1 MSSPTLLS
9 DRARPLHED
18 PRIHGRR
25 WFLLAMMCLSLV
37 LVVMSVSGLVTA
49 IPTMQEQL
57 HASASEIQWIL
68 DAYAIVFAGTL
79 LTAGALGDRFG
90 RKRALLSGLVVFAA
104 GALVAGLAS
113 TAGQVIAGRAVMGIG
128 AAFVMPATLSIITT
142 IFPPE
147 ERAQAIAVWA
157 GFAGA
162 GGALGPIVSGALLEG
177 FWWGSAVLVNLPV
190 VAVTFVAIWIFAPE
204 SRDDERTPLD
214 PIGALL
220 SIAGLGALVFAII
233 QGGENGFTDA
243 SVLASGALAVITLV
257 AFVQWERHTAHPMLP
272 LRFFENRRF
281 SIGSGVI
288 MLAFF
293 VMFGFFFLVTQY
305 LQFARGYS
313 PLEAG
318 LALLPFPIMFIV
330 FSPRSAVLMARFGA
344 PPVMAAGLAII
355 AGAFVILSLLT
366 PSTSYSVIAIAFAV
380 LGVGMSF
387 AAAPATSEIMSTVP
401 LTKAGV
407 GSAVNDTTRELGGA
421 LGIAIFGSIVNGAY
435 RAQINLSGIGLPGAV
450 RHQGEDSIGAAAG
463 IANAARNGGVVH
475 ERAAAAFTNAFNLAS
490 AVSIGVAVLT
500 AAAVLVLSR
509 PRRDVGDVGDVGD
522 EFDLDLDGGL
532 ELAMVP
538 VPCRQGP
545 E

>member
-1 MSSPTLLS
+1 VSVASLAV
-9 DRARPLHED
+9 RARPLHED
-18 PRIHGRR
+18 PRIHARR

-37 LVVMSVSGLVTA
+37 VVVMSVSGLVTA
-49 IPTMQEQL
+49 IPTMQEEL

-68 DAYAIVFAGTL
+68 DAYAIVFAGAL

-90 RKRALLSGLVVFAA
+90 RKRALLSGLVVFAG

-147 ERAQAIAVWA
+147 ERTQAIAVWA

-162 GGALGPIVSGALLEG
+162 GGALGPIVSGALLEA

-190 VAVTFVAIWIFAPE
+190 VAVTFVAIWLFAPE

-243 SVLASGALAVITLV
+243 SVFASGALAAITLV
-257 AFVQWERHTAHPMLP
+257 AFVQWERHTEHPMLP

-281 SIGSGVI
+281 SVGSGVI

-330 FSPRSAVLMARFGA
+330 FSPRSATLMARFGA
-344 PPVMAAGLAII
+344 PRVMASGLAII

-366 PSTSYSVIAIAFAV
+366 PTTSYVVIAIAFAV

-435 RAQINLSGIGLPGAV
+435 RARINLSGIGLPSAV

-463 IANAARNGGVVH
+463 IANAARNGGAVH

-490 AVSIGVAVLT
+490 VVSIGVALLT
-500 AAAVLVLSR
+500 AAAVLILSR
-509 PRRDVGDVGDVGD
+509 PRRDVGDVGD

-532 ELAMVP
+532 DLALVP
-538 VPCRQGP
+538 VTSVQGP